1 MTALCVRNL
10 GEMPTEDIAYRKDP
24 YSSIDLKLDIEIAAK
39 KLNIKKPFSV
49 NDTFVIADYIN
60 NNMED

>member
-1 MTALCVRNL
+1 MTALGVKNI
-10 GEMPTEDIAYRKDP
+10 GEMPTEDIAYRKDS
-24 YSSIDLKLDIEIAAK
+24 YSSIDLKLDIEMAAK

-49 NDTFVIADYIN
+49 NDTYVIANYI